1 MKTISKQSNLSR
13 QFTNHSIRATSI
25 TVLDLSKF
33 SDRDIMSISGH
44 KSETSIKNYT
54 GKVSTDRRY
63 EMSSALAASVMNTD
77 TCMQFQVQ
85 GEIRLSQEQINE
97 LFEPMPM
104 DSEATNE
111 LDPTAINLLNV
122 NEEAQNIPK
131 VVDNVLR
138 PIENMYF
145 TPMISNCNVTF
156 NVHLR

>member
-1 MKTISKQSNLSR
+1 
-13 QFTNHSIRATSI
+13 
-25 TVLDLSKF
+25 
-33 SDRDIMSISGH
+33 
-44 KSETSIKNYT
+44 
-54 GKVSTDRRY
+54 
-63 EMSSALAASVMNTD
+63 
-77 TCMQFQVQ
+77 
-85 GEIRLSQEQINE
+85 
-97 LFEPMPM
+97 M

-138 PIENMYF
+138 TIENMYF

>member
-1 MKTISKQSNLSR
+1 
-13 QFTNHSIRATSI
+13 
-25 TVLDLSKF
+25 
-33 SDRDIMSISGH
+33 
-44 KSETSIKNYT
+44 
-54 GKVSTDRRY
+54 
-63 EMSSALAASVMNTD
+63 
-77 TCMQFQVQ
+77 
-85 GEIRLSQEQINE
+85 
-97 LFEPMPM
+97 M